1 MVARPGTEQSGGSGH
16 ARNIGGT
23 VWYNVVGW
31 VRQESAAATALVQA
45 FIALGI
51 AFAWW
56 HWSPAQ
62 TGAVV
67 GIVAALLG
75 MFVRSQVTPI
85 HRFRPRAAQPGGSG
99 RGVGNGAQGERDS
112 GVRVL
117 PGTGAGPDAGMAG
130 GRPPGPDAG
139 MAGGRPPGPD
149 TGMPPGRPPGPD
161 TGMPPGRPPGP
172 DTGMPPG
179 RPPGPDTGMAGG
191 PPPWPDVGQPTRPN
205 AGPPGPQ
212 PTRPDVALPGRPD
225 VPPDFPE
232 PGRRQ

>member
-99 RGVGNGAQGERDS
+99 RGVGNGTQGERDG

-117 PGTGAGPDAGMAG
+117 PGTGAGPTG
-130 GRPPGPDAG
+130 GPDAG

-149 TGMPPGRPPGPD
+149 TGMAG
-161 TGMPPGRPPGP
+161 
-172 DTGMPPG
+172 G

-191 PPPWPDVGQPTRPN
+191 PPPWPDIGQPTRPN

-212 PTRPDVALPGRPD
+212 PTRPDVGRPGGPD